1 LDDEMQGKRIL
12 GMYTSR
18 NNTSFQN
25 LVAIYNMEDHE
36 HYLLFHYFL
45 DNLYWRCNVVR
56 LHRSTLF
63 DYRRLSSHIESLK
76 DVAYVLELTLSYV
89 GGSCLESRFLPFDWA
104 LGVFESETARSEFL
118 ESKWTS
124 ALRKKI
130 HGYSQAIFRI
140 IKIWRVRE
148 QITNLASFRLF
159 LKSAR
164 LLQFLV
170 VKTLKLEC
178 NPRRWHE
185 VHMTSCGCRHCELS
199 LTY

>member
-1 LDDEMQGKRIL
+1 MQGERIR

-18 NNTSFQN
+18 NNTSAQN

-36 HYLLFHYFL
+36 HFLLFHYLL

-56 LHRSTLF
+56 LDRSNL
-63 DYRRLSSHIESLK
+63 YSQIESLK

-89 GGSCLESRFLPFDWA
+89 RGSCLESHFLPFKGA
-104 LGVFESETARSEFL
+104 LGVFESATARSIFL
-118 ESKWTS
+118 ESKWTL

-130 HGYSQAIFRI
+130 HRYSQAIFRI
-140 IKIWRVRE
+140 LRIWRGQGR
-148 QITNLASFRLF
+148 ITNLATFRLF

-178 NPRRWHE
+178 NPRRYHE
-185 VHMTSCGCRHCELS
+185 VHMTACGCRHCILS